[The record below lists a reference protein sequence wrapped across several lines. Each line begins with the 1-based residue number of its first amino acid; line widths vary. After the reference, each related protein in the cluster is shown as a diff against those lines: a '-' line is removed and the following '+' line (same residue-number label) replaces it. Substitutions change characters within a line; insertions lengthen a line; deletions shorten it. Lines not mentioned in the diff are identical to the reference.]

1 MKALSKLLMLVALPL
16 FVACSDNNNNDR
28 DDMPVDPT
36 PPPMEV
42 MAAELR
48 VTHASPDAPAV
59 NVYVNGGL
67 ALEGVEFKQSSGLI
81 SFDEPGTLEVEVRGI
96 LPDGSEVSVIGP
108 VDLTLE
114 EGLRTDVVA
123 IGALFDEMGALS
135 IMPAVL
141 DPVEIEEN
149 ISDVRVSVLHAAPQV
164 GAVDIYVTAPG
175 DDLANTT
182 PIDADFGDSAGPVAL
197 MADTE
202 YQVRITPDGATDVV
216 YDSGTLSFPA
226 GTELVVVAVE
236 NTFKVGASPVNLL
249 AVGPE
254 GASEV
259 LDVNIGAA
267 VRVVHNSADT
277 PAVDILVNGAVALD
291 AVPFPAASMYSDL
304 EAPAGTYNVVVAAYA
319 DNSIQPIDVDV
330 TLEASKSYTVIAVG
344 SLAEMTLMP
353 LLSEDDRRN
362 IATAAKIEVVHGS
375 FLVAEEIPVDIY
387 LSTDGVIAD
396 LEPAISGLAYG
407 QGTGQIE
414 LPPGDYWI
422 TVTAAGDKSVV
433 AFDTGATLALE
444 GGVNYTVIARDPASG
459 EDIGSNLITVTLL
472 TD

>member
-42 MAAELR
+42 MPAELR

-114 EGLRTDVVA
+114 SGWRTDVVA
-123 IGALFDEMGALS
+123 TGALFDEMGALS
-135 IMPAVL
+135 IMPTVL

-149 ISDVRVSVLHAAPQV
+149 IEDVRVSVLHAAPQV

-175 DDLANTT
+175 DDLANTA

-202 YQVRITPDGATDVV
+202 YQVRITP
-216 YDSGTLSFPA
+216 
-226 GTELVVVAVE
+226 
-236 NTFKVGASPVNLL
+236 
-249 AVGPE
+249 
-254 GASEV
+254 
-259 LDVNIGAA
+259 
-267 VRVVHNSADT
+267 
-277 PAVDILVNGAVALD
+277 
-291 AVPFPAASMYSDL
+291 
-304 EAPAGTYNVVVAAYA
+304 
-319 DNSIQPIDVDV
+319 
-330 TLEASKSYTVIAVG
+330 
-344 SLAEMTLMP
+344 
-353 LLSEDDRRN
+353 
-362 IATAAKIEVVHGS
+362 
-375 FLVAEEIPVDIY
+375 
-387 LSTDGVIAD
+387 
-396 LEPAISGLAYG
+396 
-407 QGTGQIE
+407 
-414 LPPGDYWI
+414 
-422 TVTAAGDKSVV
+422 
-433 AFDTGATLALE
+433 
-444 GGVNYTVIARDPASG
+444 
-459 EDIGSNLITVTLL
+459 
-472 TD
+472 